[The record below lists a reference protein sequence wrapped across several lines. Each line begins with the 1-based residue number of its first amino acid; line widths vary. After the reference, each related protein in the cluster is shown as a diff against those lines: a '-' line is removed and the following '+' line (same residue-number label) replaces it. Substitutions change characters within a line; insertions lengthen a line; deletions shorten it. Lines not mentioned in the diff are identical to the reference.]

1 MPIPAIFTRKY
12 KPDIEPPERCHD
24 PGVFGHTEAGC
35 PRTSV
40 PAAIIAARC
49 RGVAWY
55 QLNASLRPDP
65 VKIP

>member
-1 MPIPAIFTRKY
+1 MTRC
-12 KPDIEPPERCHD
+12 RCHD
-24 PGVFGHTEAGC
+24 PGVFGHTDERC